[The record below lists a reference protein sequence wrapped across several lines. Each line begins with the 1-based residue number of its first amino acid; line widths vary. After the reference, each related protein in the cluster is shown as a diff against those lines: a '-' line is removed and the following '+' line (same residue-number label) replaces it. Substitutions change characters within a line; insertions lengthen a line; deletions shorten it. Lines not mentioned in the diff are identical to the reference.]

1 MTHLVFFSP
10 YLRQGVSAFLSSDL
24 RLGLSAFSGP
34 DCSARAF
41 RLDGETINAGVNV
54 SHVRISP
61 HVYYMLRSRKNQ
73 RQDVEIL
80 FTFLDEATRCGFLP
94 NHSWRLARNNVES
107 KSDRQM
113 WKNEP

>member
-54 SHVRISP
+54 SHMRISP
-61 HVYYMLRSRKNQ
+61 HHYYMPESRKNQ
-73 RQDVEIL
+73 RQDVGQIL
-80 FTFLDEATRCGFLP
+80 TFYDAGTKCRMKDFYLQ
-94 NHSWRLARNNVES
+94 LALC
-107 KSDRQM
+107 
-113 WKNEP
+113 P